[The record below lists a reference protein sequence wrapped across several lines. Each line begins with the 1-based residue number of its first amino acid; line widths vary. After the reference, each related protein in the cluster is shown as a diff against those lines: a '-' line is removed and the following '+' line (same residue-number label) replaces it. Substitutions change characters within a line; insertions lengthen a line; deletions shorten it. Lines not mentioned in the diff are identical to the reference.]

1 MHKILI
7 LVFFVININSM
18 TIDNLDDIRADWDI
32 FSDRVMGGISEVYF
46 YEMEEGGKSF
56 YRLEGNVS
64 TANNGGFIQS
74 VAKIKDID
82 EEYKGIR
89 ITVRGSE
96 DKYYVWI
103 RTPAC
108 RFPWDRYLVSFTPS
122 KNWSTIEVPFSDF
135 QKSNFYMRKKMNIS
149 RIKTVALAA
158 YGKDFNAQ
166 LDIAN
171 IEFYK

>member
-7 LVFFVININSM
+7 LVFFVLNINSM

-46 YEMEEGGKSF
+46 YEMEEGDESF

-74 VAKIKDID
+74 VAKIKDIN

-96 DKYYVWI
+96 DNIMFGLELQHVGFHGTDILLALLQAKI
-103 RTPAC
+103 GQLSK
-108 RFPWDRYLVSFTPS
+108 FHLVIF
-122 KNWSTIEVPFSDF
+122 
-135 QKSNFYMRKKMNIS
+135 KSLIFI
-149 RIKTVALAA
+149 
-158 YGKDFNAQ
+158 
-166 LDIAN
+166 
-171 IEFYK
+171 

>member
-1 MHKILI
+1 MIIWLASYPKSGNTWLRMF
-7 LVFFVININSM
+7 L
-18 TIDNLDDIRADWDI
+18 RA
-32 FSDRVMGGISEVYF
+32 YF
-46 YEMEEGGKSF
+46 
-56 YRLEGNVS
+56 L
-64 TANNGGFIQS
+64 
-74 VAKIKDID
+74 
-82 EEYKGIR
+82 
-89 ITVRGSE
+89 SE
-96 DKYYVWI
+96 DKKFSINDEGDAEYETNTFPNIDTLRMVVVADFHVSKFGRKYYVWI

>member
-1 MHKILI
+1 MK
-7 LVFFVININSM
+7 NIRYQN
-18 TIDNLDDIRADWDI
+18 DCW
-32 FSDRVMGGISEVYF
+32 
-46 YEMEEGGKSF
+46 
-56 YRLEGNVS
+56 
-64 TANNGGFIQS
+64 
-74 VAKIKDID
+74 
-82 EEYKGIR
+82 
-89 ITVRGSE
+89 SE

-122 KNWSTIEVPFSDF
+122 INWSTIEVPFSDF

>member
-82 EEYKGIR
+82 EEYKGVR

-103 RTPAC
+103 R
-108 RFPWDRYLVSFTPS
+108 S
-122 KNWSTIEVPFSDF
+122 
-135 QKSNFYMRKKMNIS
+135 
-149 RIKTVALAA
+149 
-158 YGKDFNAQ
+158 
-166 LDIAN
+166 
-171 IEFYK
+171 